1 MQKLAL
7 AASSA
12 AFTTA
17 GNIKPTVCRV
27 VIYLQRDMSGESCLH
42 PLRPR
47 ADPALSASSTE
58 CPKANSW
65 SQRDVA
71 GSKYVRL
78 NVGGTL
84 YYSTVQVLT
93 RQDTLL
99 RSMFSGKMEVFT
111 DKEGECWLITDQI
124 FIYFIF
130 FMFFNQWI

>member
-1 MQKLAL
+1 MQKPAL
-7 AASSA
+7 EASPA

-42 PLRPR
+42 PLRPQ
-47 ADPALSASSTE
+47 ADPILSMSSTE
-58 CPKANSW
+58 CPKVKSY
-65 SQRDVA
+65 SQRDMA

-99 RSMFSGKMEVFT
+99 KSMFSGKMEVFT
-111 DKEGECWLITDQI
+111 DKEGECCRTTGPLTV
-124 FIYFIF
+124 Y
-130 FMFFNQWI
+130 